1 MKETIIEKS
10 KINMLLIKILMVF
23 TILILIIGGLTIDSR
38 LVTNSISDQVIR
50 FHVVANSDTV
60 EDQLLK
66 QRVKD
71 EVIDFMQP
79 LIKKCNSVDDTREVI
94 KANLPKIKK
103 VAEQALDKANF
114 PIKKYGD
121 ILFPAGEYEACRVV
135 IGEGKGENWWC
146 VMYPPLCY
154 VDAASGVVPLEGKE
168 ALKKELNEEQ
178 YNLVANHKEIRY
190 EVRFKIIDTINSI
203 FCKSNYKDK
212 R

>member
-71 EVIDFMQP
+71 EAKQGVRRFARTAL
-79 LIKKCNSVDDTREVI
+79 LIHRRLFFEQRIAFCICNMVDS
-94 KANLPKIKK
+94 LP
-103 VAEQALDKANF
+103 
-114 PIKKYGD
+114 
-121 ILFPAGEYEACRVV
+121 ILY
-135 IGEGKGENWWC
+135 
-146 VMYPPLCY
+146 
-154 VDAASGVVPLEGKE
+154 
-168 ALKKELNEEQ
+168 
-178 YNLVANHKEIRY
+178 
-190 EVRFKIIDTINSI
+190 
-203 FCKSNYKDK
+203 
-212 R
+212 